1 LARIGLCS
9 AYNAK
14 QCKSYRE
21 TIVDNMYIRKVFR
34 PLGIVI
40 VSLTLVTMIVS
51 ASALGSS
58 LAQGEQKFSSNMTDK
73 EEVVGVHSPEI
84 GFEENID
91 SVNGTVQRSEMTYPT
106 MEAGMVENQTVTTI
120 KHNTTQF
127 QQIDNS
133 QFKKAPE
140 FAQISGYINT
150 PNNNSPITLSSL
162 KGKVVLA
169 YIWTYTCINS
179 IRPMPY
185 IDDWNQKYSDKGL
198 VTVGVHSP
206 EFEFEKNHANV
217 KDAVKRFGI
226 TYPVI
231 IDSDH
236 GTWNAYENNYWP
248 RFYLID
254 TQGYIRYDHI
264 GEGDYNQIEKA
275 IQSLVAER
283 AFLMGAKEIS
293 FNKKPTTLIN
303 PASLYYVDLGQR
315 ITPEIYVGYN
325 TARTPLGNPEGF
337 KPDQTVS
344 YSIPSNTNFKPSIV
358 YLQGKWKN
366 NPDSMEL
373 QSDTG
378 RIALLYYAKSLNII
392 AGGKGEGTVS
402 NDNDDKLGAGGYGQ
416 AAGNSTS
423 YISDKSLGQDLS
435 SDGSFRIDGQ
445 RLYNL
450 AIHNN
455 YAAHYILIDIKG
467 KGFQFY
473 TFTFG

>member
-1 LARIGLCS
+1 
-9 AYNAK
+9 
-14 QCKSYRE
+14 
-21 TIVDNMYIRKVFR
+21 MYIRKVFR
-34 PLGIVI
+34 LLGIVI
-40 VSLTLVTMIVS
+40 ASLALVTMIVS
-51 ASALGSS
+51 VSGNLLSS
-58 LAQGEQKFSSNMTDK
+58 SFAQGEQKFTAKMTDK
-73 EEVVGVHSPEI
+73 EEVVGVHSPEF

-91 SVNGTVQRSEMTYPT
+91 SVNGTVQRFGITHP
-106 MEAGMVENQTVTTI
+106 AVANGMVENQTVTTI
-120 KHNTTQF
+120 KLNTTQF
-127 QQIDNS
+127 QQINKS

-162 KGKVVLA
+162 KGKVVLV

-185 IDDWNQKYSDKGL
+185 IDDWDQKYSNKGL
-198 VTVGVHSP
+198 VIVGVHSP
-206 EFEFEKNHANV
+206 EFTFEKNYANV
-217 KDAVKRFGI
+217 KDAVQRFGI

-231 IDSDH
+231 LDSDH
-236 GTWNAYENNYWP
+236 GTWNAYANNYWP
-248 RFYLID
+248 RYYLID

-264 GEGDYNQIEKA
+264 GEGSYDQIEKA

-283 AFLMGAKEIS
+283 AALMGANEIS
-293 FNKKPTTLIN
+293 FDANPTASIKPG
-303 PASLYYVDLGQR
+303 SLYYVDLRQNT
-315 ITPEIYVGYN
+315 TPEIYIGYN
-325 TARTPLGNPEGF
+325 TSRAPLGNPEGF

-344 YSIPSNTNFKPSIV
+344 YSIPSTTNFKPHVV

-366 NPDSMEL
+366 NPDNMEL

-378 RIALLYYAKSLNII
+378 GIVLIYYAKSVNII
-392 AGGKGEGTVS
+392 AGGNGGGVVS
-402 NDNDDKLGAGGYGQ
+402 NDEGIER
-416 AAGNSTS
+416 AAAAATS
-423 YISDKSLGQDLS
+423 NNSLGEDLS
-435 SDGSFRIDGQ
+435 SDGSFRIDVQ

-455 YAAHYILIDIKG
+455 YAAHNIVIDVKG

>member
-1 LARIGLCS
+1 
-9 AYNAK
+9 
-14 QCKSYRE
+14 
-21 TIVDNMYIRKVFR
+21 MYIRKVLHL
-34 PLGIVI
+34 LGIVTA
-40 VSLTLVTMIVS
+40 LLALVTMMVS
-51 ASALGSS
+51 ASGNLVSS
-58 LAQGEQKFSSNMTDK
+58 SFAQGEQKFAAKMTDK
-73 EEVVGVHSPEI
+73 EVVGVHSPELEFEKNI
-84 GFEENID
+84 G
-91 SVNGTVQRSEMTYPT
+91 SMKGAVQRFGITHP
-106 MEAGMVENQTVTTI
+106 AVADRMVENHTISTI
-120 KHNTTQF
+120 KLNTTQF
-127 QQIDNS
+127 QQINKS

-162 KGKVVLA
+162 KGKVVLV

-185 IDDWNQKYSDKGL
+185 IHDWDQKYSDKGL

-206 EFEFEKNHANV
+206 EFGFE
-217 KDAVKRFGI
+217 I
-226 TYPVI
+226 THPVI

-283 AFLMGAKEIS
+283 AALMGAKEIS
-293 FNKKPTTLIN
+293 FNKKPATIIK
-303 PASLYYVDLGQR
+303 PGSLYYIDLRQST
-315 ITPEIYVGYN
+315 TPEIYVGYN

-378 RIALLYYAKSLNII
+378 RIALLYYAKSVNII
-392 AGGKGEGTVS
+392 AGGKGEGIVS
-402 NDNDDKLGAGGYGQ
+402 NDNDDKLGAGVYGQ
-416 AAGNSTS
+416 AAGNSTAN
-423 YISDKSLGQDLS
+423 ISNNLLGQDLS

-450 AIHNN
+450 AVHNN

>member
-1 LARIGLCS
+1 MATTVVVVS
-9 AYNAK
+9 
-14 QCKSYRE
+14 
-21 TIVDNMYIRKVFR
+21 
-34 PLGIVI
+34 VI
-40 VSLTLVTMIVS
+40 VGFTIFFNNPSLNQAWSVQQQQQQKDKGLV
-51 ASALGSS
+51 
-58 LAQGEQKFSSNMTDK
+58 
-73 EEVVGVHSPEI
+73 VVGGVHSPEFQ
-84 GFEENID
+84 FEKNYTNVKSATQSGINRP
-91 SVNGTVQRSEMTYPT
+91 VIA
-106 MEAGMVENQTVTTI
+106 AGMVEENHTMTTTM
-120 KHNTTQF
+120 KLNTAQF
-127 QQIDNS
+127 KQIDKS
-133 QFKKAPE
+133 QFIKAPE

-162 KGKVVLA
+162 RGKVVLV

-185 IDDWNQKYSDKGL
+185 IEDWYQKYSNNGL
-198 VTVGVHSP
+198 VVVGIHSP
-206 EFEFEKNHANV
+206 EFQFEKNYANV
-217 KDAVKRFGI
+217 KDAVQRFGI
-226 TYPVI
+226 RYPVI
-231 IDSDH
+231 LDSDH
-236 GTWNAYENNYWP
+236 GTWNAYGNNYWP

-264 GEGDYNQIEKA
+264 GEGNYDQIEKS
-275 IQSLVAER
+275 IKSLVAER
-283 AFLMGAKEIS
+283 AALMGAKEIS
-293 FNKKPTTLIN
+293 FNTKPTTVIK
-303 PASLYYVDLGQR
+303 PSSLYYIDLKQST
-315 ITPEIYVGYN
+315 TPEVYTGYS

-366 NPDSMEL
+366 NPDNMEL
-373 QSDTG
+373 QNDTG
-378 RIALLYYAKSLNII
+378 RIALIYYAKLVNIV
-392 AGGKGEGTVS
+392 AGGKGEGVVS
-402 NDNDDKLGAGGYGQ
+402 NDSDNNDKSGAVGGSGR
-416 AAGNSTS
+416 AARNSTAN
-423 YISDKSLGQDLS
+423 ISDNSVGQDLS